1 MAIIVSNKEDTM
13 IDFADD
19 EQPLL
24 PAPPRSVQDTGLEA
38 AMLAELAGKAL
49 LGAGKCHLSV
59 LTSRLRLSINVLRE
73 VLDGLQRDQVVEVAW
88 RGDSDI
94 DVQYQLTGIGRQ
106 RATEWLDRA
115 PYIGPAPVPLDAW
128 RAQLQRQA
136 MQLPPVLASD
146 VAAVFSDDC
155 LPPRIH
161 ELVGAAMHAGRSIC
175 LYGPSGSGKSTLAR
189 KLGRLLQG
197 MVAVPYA
204 VAVGSAIIQ
213 LYDAAVHVAPP
224 PLPGRLSGARGGDTR
239 WLLCQRPV
247 VQLGAELESAMLDL
261 RHDPAGGCYLAPP
274 QLKACHGLLIIDD
287 LGRQRLPANA
297 LLNRLSQLLDTGTD
311 QLALPGGHAFSVPCQ
326 AALAFATNMAPHTL
340 LDGAALRRIGYK
352 VALGPLPEASYR
364 SLLRQQCRARG
375 IDADEGALAYLVE
388 ELHRGSGQPLLAS
401 LPREIVARV
410 AEFAGFA
417 GTVPSLNPATLDQA
431 WSSIFAD
438 GAA

>member
-1 MAIIVSNKEDTM
+1 MAIIVSNREVTM

-24 PAPPRSVQDTGLEA
+24 PPPPRSVHDTGLEP

-73 VLDGLQRDQVVEVAW
+73 VIDGLQREQVVEVAW

-94 DVQYQLTGIGRQ
+94 DVQYQLTGVGRQ
-106 RATEWLDRA
+106 RAAEWLERS

-136 MQLPPVLASD
+136 VQLPPVLACD
-146 VAAVFSDDC
+146 VAAVFGDDC

-161 ELVGAAMHAGRSIC
+161 ELVGAAMHAGRSLC

-197 MVAVPYA
+197 VVVVPYA
-204 VAVGSAIIQ
+204 VAVGSAVIQ
-213 LYDAAVHVAPP
+213 LYDAAVHLAPP
-224 PLPGRLSGARGGDTR
+224 PLPGRLSGTRGGDTR

-247 VQLGAELESAMLDL
+247 VQLGAELEAAMLDL

-274 QLKACHGLLIIDD
+274 QVKACHGLLIIDD

-297 LLNRLSQLLDTGTD
+297 LLNRLAQLLDTGTD
-311 QLALPGGHAFSVPCQ
+311 QLTLPGGHGFSVPCQ
-326 AALAFATNMAPHTL
+326 ATLAFATNLAPHTL

-375 IDADEGALAYLVE
+375 IDADESALAYLVG

-417 GTVPSLNPATLDQA
+417 GTVPSLNPSTLDQA
-431 WSSIFAD
+431 WSSMFAD

>member
-1 MAIIVSNKEDTM
+1 M

-19 EQPLL
+19 EQPLV
-24 PAPPRSVQDTGLEA
+24 PAPPRSVRDTGLEP

-59 LTSRLRLSINVLRE
+59 LTGRLRLSINVLRE
-73 VLDGLQRDQVVEVAW
+73 VLDGLQAEQLVEVAW

-106 RATEWLDRA
+106 RAAEWFDRA
-115 PYIGPAPVPLDAW
+115 PYVGPAPVPLEAW

-136 MQLPPVLASD
+136 LQLPPVLAAD
-146 VAAVFSDDC
+146 VASVFADDC

-161 ELVGAAMHAGRSIC
+161 ELVGAAMHAGRSVC

-197 MVAVPYA
+197 VVAIPYA

-213 LYDAAVHVAPP
+213 LYDAAVHLAPP
-224 PLPGRLSGARGGDTR
+224 PLPGRPSSARNGDMR
-239 WLLCQRPV
+239 WLQCQRPV
-247 VQLGAELESAMLDL
+247 VQLGAELDGAMLEL
-261 RHDPAGGCYLAPP
+261 RHDAAGGCHLAPP

-287 LGRQRLPANA
+287 LGRQRLPATA
-297 LLNRLSQLLDTGTD
+297 LLNRLAQLLDTGTD
-311 QLALPGGHAFSVPCQ
+311 QLALPGGHACVPCQ
-326 AALAFATNMAPHTL
+326 ATLAFATNLAPQTL

-375 IDADEGALAYLVE
+375 IEADETALAYLVG

-431 WSSIFAD
+431 WSSMFAD
-438 GAA
+438 GAV

>member
-1 MAIIVSNKEDTM
+1 M
-13 IDFADD
+13 IEYADD

-24 PAPPRSVQDTGLEA
+24 PHPPRTVRDTGLEPA
-38 AMLAELAGKAL
+38 LLSELAGKAL
-49 LGAGKCHLSV
+49 LAAGKCHLSV
-59 LTSRLRLSINVLRE
+59 LTGRLRLSINVLRE
-73 VLDGLQRDQVVEVAW
+73 VLDSLQRDQLVEVAW

-106 RATEWLDRA
+106 RAAEWLERS
-115 PYIGPAPVPLDAW
+115 PYAGPAPVPLEAW
-128 RAQLQRQA
+128 RTQLQRQA
-136 MQLPPVLASD
+136 LHLPPVLAAD
-146 VAAVFSDDC
+146 VASVFADDC

-161 ELVGAAMHAGRSIC
+161 ELVGAAMHAGRSVC

-197 MVAVPYA
+197 VVAVPYA

-213 LYDAAVHVAPP
+213 LYDPAVHLAPAP
-224 PLPGRLSGARGGDTR
+224 APGRPTSARSGDSR

-247 VQLGAELESAMLDL
+247 VQLGAELDGAMLDL
-261 RHDPAGGCYLAPP
+261 RHDRAGGCYLAPP
-274 QLKACHGLLIIDD
+274 QLKACHGLLIVDD

-297 LLNRLSQLLDTGTD
+297 LLNRLAQLLDSGTD

-326 AALAFATNMAPHTL
+326 AALAFVTNLAPQSL

-375 IDADEGALAYLVE
+375 IEADEAALAYLVG
-388 ELHRGSGQPLLAS
+388 ELHPGSGQPLLAS

-417 GTVPSLNPATLDQA
+417 GTVPSLSPATLDQA
-431 WSSIFAD
+431 WSSMFAD
-438 GAA
+438 GVA

>member
-1 MAIIVSNKEDTM
+1 M

-24 PAPPRSVQDTGLEA
+24 PPPPRTVRDTGLEP

-49 LGAGKCHLSV
+49 LGAGRCHLAA
-59 LTSRLRLSINVLRE
+59 LTGRLRLSINVLRE
-73 VLDGLQRDQVVEVAW
+73 VLDGLQGEQVVEVAA
-88 RGDSDI
+88 RGDADI

-106 RATEWLDRA
+106 RAAEWLERS
-115 PYIGPAPVPLDAW
+115 PYAGPVPVPLDAW

-136 MQLPPVLASD
+136 LRLPPVQAAD
-146 VAAVFSDDC
+146 VATVFADDC

-161 ELVGAAMHAGRSIC
+161 ELVGAAMHAGRSLC

-197 MVAVPYA
+197 TVAVPYA
-204 VAVGSAIIQ
+204 VAVGGAIIQ
-213 LYDAAVHVAPP
+213 LYDAAVHLAPP
-224 PLPGRLSGARGGDTR
+224 PLPGRQAAARGGDAR
-239 WLLCQRPV
+239 WLLSQRPV
-247 VQLGAELESAMLDL
+247 VQLGPELDAGMLDL
-261 RHDPAGGCYLAPP
+261 CHDAAGGCYLAPP

-287 LGRQRLPANA
+287 LGRQRWPAPT
-297 LLNRLSQLLDTGTD
+297 LLNRLAQLLDTGTD
-311 QLALPGGHAFSVPCQ
+311 QLALPGGHAFSVPCR
-326 AALAFATNMAPHTL
+326 AALAFATNLAPQAL

-375 IDADEGALAYLVE
+375 MDADDAALAYLVG

-401 LPREIVARV
+401 LPHEIVARV

-417 GTVPSLNPATLDQA
+417 GTVPKLNPATLDQA
-431 WSSIFAD
+431 WSSMFAD

>member
-1 MAIIVSNKEDTM
+1 M

-24 PAPPRSVQDTGLEA
+24 PVPPRTVRDTGLEPA
-38 AMLAELAGKAL
+38 LLAELVAKAM

-59 LTSRLRLSINVLRE
+59 LTGRLKLSINVLRE
-73 VLDGLQRDQVVEVAW
+73 VLDGLQREQLVEVGW

-106 RATEWLDRA
+106 RAAEWLERA
-115 PYIGPAPVPLDAW
+115 PYVGPAPVPLEAW

-136 MQLPPVLASD
+136 VQLPPVLAAD
-146 VAAVFSDDC
+146 VAAVFADDC

-161 ELVGAAMHAGRSIC
+161 ELVGAAMHAGRSLC
-175 LYGPSGSGKSTLAR
+175 VYGPSGSGKSTLAR

-197 MVAVPYA
+197 VVAVPYA
-204 VAVGSAIIQ
+204 VAVGSAVIQ
-213 LYDAAVHVAPP
+213 LYDAAVHIAPP
-224 PLPGRLSGARGGDTR
+224 PLPGRPSIARGGDAR

-247 VQLGAELESAMLDL
+247 VQLGAELEAALLEL
-261 RHDPAGGCYLAPP
+261 RYDAAGGCYVAPP

-287 LGRQRLPANA
+287 LGRQRMPAAA
-297 LLNRLSQLLDTGTD
+297 LLNRLTTLLDAGSD
-311 QLALPGGHAFSVPCQ
+311 QLSLPGGQTFSVPCQ
-326 AALAFATNMAPHTL
+326 AALAFVTNLAPQSL

-352 VALGPLPEASYR
+352 VALGPLPEAAYR

-375 IDADEGALAYLVE
+375 IEADETALAYLVG
-388 ELHRGSGQPLLAS
+388 ELHQGSGQPLLAS
-401 LPREIVARV
+401 LPREIVGRV

-417 GTVPSLNPATLDQA
+417 GTAPCLNPATLDQA
-431 WSSIFAD
+431 WTSIFAD
-438 GAA
+438 GVA

>member
-1 MAIIVSNKEDTM
+1 MAIIVSNREVTM

-24 PAPPRSVQDTGLEA
+24 PPPPRSVHDTGLEP

-73 VLDGLQRDQVVEVAW
+73 VLDGLQREQLVEVAW

-106 RATEWLDRA
+106 RATEWLDRM
-115 PYIGPAPVPLDAW
+115 PYMGPAPVPLDAW

-136 MQLPPVLASD
+136 LQLPPVLACD
-146 VAAVFSDDC
+146 VAAVFGDDC
-155 LPPRIH
+155 LPPRVH
-161 ELVGAAMHAGRSIC
+161 ELVGAAMHAGRSLC

-197 MVAVPYA
+197 LVAVPYA
-204 VAVGSAIIQ
+204 VAVGSAVIQ
-213 LYDAAVHVAPP
+213 LYDAAVHLAPP

-247 VQLGAELESAMLDL
+247 VQLGAELEGAMLEL
-261 RHDPAGGCYLAPP
+261 RHDPAGGCFLAPP
-274 QLKACHGLLIIDD
+274 QVKACHGLLIIDD

-297 LLNRLSQLLDTGTD
+297 LLNRLAQLLDTGTD
-311 QLALPGGHAFSVPCQ
+311 QLTLPGGHGFSVPCQ
-326 AALAFATNMAPHTL
+326 ATLAFATNLAPQTL

-375 IDADEGALAYLVE
+375 IDADESALAYLVG

-431 WSSIFAD
+431 WASMFAD

>member
-1 MAIIVSNKEDTM
+1 M

-19 EQPLL
+19 EQLLL
-24 PAPPRSVQDTGLEA
+24 PPPPRNVRDTGLEPG
-38 AMLAELAGKAL
+38 MLGELAGKAL
-49 LGAGKCHLSV
+49 LGSGKCHLSV

-73 VLDGLQRDQVVEVAW
+73 VLDKLQAEQVVEVAW
-88 RGDSDI
+88 RGDSDV

-106 RATEWLDRA
+106 RAAEWRDRS
-115 PYIGPAPVPLDAW
+115 PYAGAAPVPLDAW

-136 MQLPPVLASD
+136 LQLPPVLASD
-146 VAAVFSDDC
+146 VAAVFADDC

-161 ELVGAAMHAGRSIC
+161 ELVGAAMHAGRSLC
-175 LYGPSGSGKSTLAR
+175 LYGPSGCGKSTLAR

-197 MVAVPYA
+197 VVAVPYA
-204 VAVGSAIIQ
+204 VAVGGAIIQ
-213 LYDAAVHVAPP
+213 LYDAAVHLAPP
-224 PLPGRLSGARGGDTR
+224 PVPGRPAGARGGDAR

-247 VQLGAELESAMLDL
+247 VPLGAELEGAMLEL
-261 RHDPAGGCYLAPP
+261 RHDGAGGCYVAPP
-274 QLKACHGLLIIDD
+274 QLKACHGLLIVDD
-287 LGRQRLPANA
+287 LGRQRMPAAA
-297 LLNRLSQLLDTGTD
+297 LLNRLAPLLDSGTD

-326 AALAFATNMAPHTL
+326 AVLAFATNLAPQAL

-375 IDADEGALAYLVE
+375 IEADEAALAYLLGD
-388 ELHRGSGQPLLAS
+388 LHRGSGQPLLAS

-417 GTVPSLNPATLDQA
+417 GTAPVLNPATLDQA
-431 WSSIFAD
+431 WSSMFAD

>member
-1 MAIIVSNKEDTM
+1 M

-24 PAPPRSVQDTGLEA
+24 PTPPRSVRDTGLEH

-73 VLDGLQRDQVVEVAW
+73 VLDGLQAEQLVEVAW
-88 RGDSDI
+88 RGDSEV

-106 RATEWLDRA
+106 RAAQWLERA
-115 PYIGPAPVPLDAW
+115 PYVGPAPVPLEAW

-136 MQLPPVLASD
+136 LQLPPVLAAD
-146 VAAVFSDDC
+146 VASVFADDC

-161 ELVGAAMHAGRSIC
+161 ELVGAAMHAGRSVC

-189 KLGRLLQG
+189 KLGCLLQG
-197 MVAVPYA
+197 VVAVPYA
-204 VAVGSAIIQ
+204 VAVGNTVIQ
-213 LYDAAVHVAPP
+213 LYDAAVHLAPP
-224 PLPGRLSGARGGDTR
+224 PLPGRPTGARGGDMR

-247 VQLGAELESAMLDL
+247 VQLGAELDGAMLDL
-261 RHDPAGGCYLAPP
+261 RHDAAGGCYLAPP

-287 LGRQRLPANA
+287 LGRQRLPASA
-297 LLNRLSQLLDTGTD
+297 LLNRLAQLLDSGTD

-326 AALAFATNMAPHTL
+326 AALAFATNLAPHTL

-375 IDADEGALAYLVE
+375 IEADEAALAYLVG
-388 ELHRGSGQPLLAS
+388 ELHQGSGQPLLAS

-417 GTVPSLNPATLDQA
+417 GTVPNLNPATLDQA
-431 WSSIFAD
+431 WTSMFAD
-438 GAA
+438 GAV

>member
-1 MAIIVSNKEDTM
+1 M

-24 PAPPRSVQDTGLEA
+24 PPPPRSVRDTGLEP

-73 VLDGLQRDQVVEVAW
+73 VLDGLQHEQVVEVAW

-106 RATEWLDRA
+106 RAAEWLERS
-115 PYIGPAPVPLDAW
+115 PYAGPAPVPLEAW

-136 MQLPPVLASD
+136 VLLPPVLAAD
-146 VAAVFSDDC
+146 VASVFADDC

-161 ELVGAAMHAGRSIC
+161 ELVGAAMHAGRSVC

-197 MVAVPYA
+197 VVAVPHA
-204 VAVGSAIIQ
+204 VAAGGAIIQ
-213 LYDAAVHVAPP
+213 LYDPAVHLPP
-224 PLPGRLSGARGGDTR
+224 VPLPGRPSGARNGDTR
-239 WLLCQRPV
+239 WQLCQRPV
-247 VQLGAELESAMLDL
+247 VQLGAELDGAMLDL
-261 RHDPAGGCYLAPP
+261 RHDAAGGCYLAPP
-274 QLKACHGLLIIDD
+274 QLKACHGLLIVDD
-287 LGRQRLPANA
+287 LGRQRLPATA
-297 LLNRLSQLLDTGTD
+297 LLNRFTQLLDSGSD
-311 QLALPGGHAFSVPCQ
+311 QLSLPGGHTFSVPCGVV
-326 AALAFATNMAPHTL
+326 LAFVTNLAPQAL

-375 IDADEGALAYLVE
+375 IEADEAALAYLVGQ
-388 ELHRGSGQPLLAS
+388 LHQGSGQPLLAS

-431 WSSIFAD
+431 WSSMFAD